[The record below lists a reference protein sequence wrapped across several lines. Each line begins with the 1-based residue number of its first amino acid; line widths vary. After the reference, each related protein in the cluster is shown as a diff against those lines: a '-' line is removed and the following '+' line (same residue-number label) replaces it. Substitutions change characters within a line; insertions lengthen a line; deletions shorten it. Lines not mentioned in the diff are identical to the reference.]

1 MIYDL
6 ETDRD
11 TFLEVSEK
19 AISQRAKVKF
29 LVLEEKIPD
38 KSIVEQIINNAILQF
53 NLEFGTNRNFEYF
66 SQRTRTRDI
75 VDFKKCVGYLL
86 KKHTRKSLS
95 EIGKVFGYYDHSTVI
110 HWIKSWQD
118 IIDTEPQLKR
128 LTKRIEAV
136 L

>member
-11 TFLEVSEK
+11 TFIEMTEQAITNRATVKFTILSEK
-19 AISQRAKVKF
+19 KKVS
-29 LVLEEKIPD
+29 
-38 KSIVEQIINNAILQF
+38 SIVEQIINNAILQF
-53 NLEFGTNRNFEYF
+53 NLEFGTNRNFGYF

-95 EIGKVFGYYDHSTVI
+95 EIGKVFGHYDHSTVI

-128 LTKRIEAV
+128 LTKRIENA